1 MQNPVLRELGLES
14 SPKRDSDKIKMLKQG
29 RHIQKKASRIVQPR
43 LTYESQ
49 HLERW
54 TWNPVLREEPIGPEP

>member
-29 RHIQKKASRIVQPR
+29 RHSQKEASYIVQPR
-43 LTYESQ
+43 LTYGSQ
-49 HLERW
+49 HLER
-54 TWNPVLREEPIGPEP
+54 